1 MKLLSKVGF
10 FLVASLL
17 GINVAAAQNGVIRG
31 VIYDYSSGLTVPG
44 ANIRMEGNMKGAI
57 SNENGGFQLT
67 RLESKQHTLIISVVG
82 YKTDTLLIDLTDK
95 AFEEKNFFLHPKTY
109 SVGEV
114 TIQGFGLIEK
124 TKTNISVYQIT
135 SKDLKMIPG
144 FGGYADLAQAMQV
157 LPGVVFTG
165 DQGGQ
170 LYIRGGSPSM
180 NKVLMDG
187 MTIYSPFHSMGL
199 FSIFNSD
206 AIQSADVYT
215 AGFGAQYNGRISS
228 IMDIRMRDGN
238 PRQFSA
244 KGSIDPFQS
253 ELLVEGPLIRQKEG
267 QTKSLSFLI
276 TGKKSLIDLTGK
288 SLYPYLDSVGLPF
301 AYQDL
306 YGKVTL
312 HGEGGNQLQFSGFRN
327 TDHVNFPGLV
337 SLDWLSSG
345 LGFQATFAPYGSK
358 GQIIPYLNYSG
369 YEIHYLANDTLLK
382 TSRIGGFEGGL
393 RVRYQLNYDELEF
406 GAGLDGFNTLTDFKN
421 TVGNRFY
428 QEDNSSDLT
437 GYAKYVKRLDKVIL
451 EGGISLIYYGSLTVF
466 SPEPRLR
473 LKYKLSDRFHIK
485 AGIGWYSQ
493 NLLTTT
499 SDRDVVNLFNG
510 YIASP
515 QQLQEE
521 IFGVP
526 IKNHLQRARHYV
538 IGFDWLG
545 NKSLEFSGEAYLKD
559 FNQLINVNRNKL
571 YQDSPENSDKPAYL
585 KKTYIVE
592 QGYSYGLDL
601 NFSYHL
607 KGFNLSGNYSLSWNT
622 RTDEVQRYT
631 PHFDRRHTINL
642 LANFS
647 FGKSK
652 TWTISARW
660 NLGSGLPFTQTR
672 AYYELLDPFKSPHE
686 IGESYIPGELGVIYA
701 GYNQGRL
708 PAYHRLDINL
718 RKSISLK
725 FMTIN
730 LSAGIVNAYDR
741 HNLFYFDRL
750 KYKLVYQLPFIPT
763 IGAVFQFNSF
773 TK

>member
-1 MKLLSKVGF
+1 MKLLLIIGS

-17 GINVAAAQNGVIRG
+17 GINRATAQSAVIRG
-31 VIYDYSSGLTVPG
+31 VVYDHASGLTLPG
-44 ANIRMEGNMKGAI
+44 ANVRIEGNVKGAI
-57 SNENGGFQLT
+57 SNENGVFQLT
-67 RLESKQHTLIISVVG
+67 RLESKQHSLIISVVG
-82 YKTDTLLIDLTDK
+82 YQTDTVLIDLSNT
-95 AFEEKNFFLHPKTY
+95 AFDEKDFFLHPVTY

-135 SKDLKMIPG
+135 SKDLKRIPG
-144 FGGYADLAQAMQV
+144 FGGSSDLAQAMQV

-215 AGFGAQYNGRISS
+215 AGFGAQFNGRISS

-238 PRQFSA
+238 PRQLSA

-253 ELLVEGPLIRQKEG
+253 ELLVEGPLIKQKES
-267 QTKSLSFLI
+267 QTRSLSFLM
-276 TGKKSLIDLTGK
+276 TAKRSLIDVTGQ
-288 SLYPYLDSVGLPF
+288 SLFPYLDSVGLPF

-312 HGEGGNQLQFSGFRN
+312 HGNGGNQIQFTGFRN
-327 TDHVNFPGLV
+327 TDQVNFPGLV
-337 SLDWLSSG
+337 ALDWLSSG

-358 GQIIPYLNYSG
+358 AQIIPYLNYSG

-382 TSRIGGFEGGL
+382 TSRIGGFEGGI

-406 GAGLDGFNTLTDFKN
+406 GVGLDGFNALTDFKN

-437 GYAKYVKRLDKVIL
+437 GYAKYVKRLNKVIL
-451 EGGISLIYYGSLTVF
+451 EGGISLIYYGSLTAF

-473 LKYKLSDRFHIK
+473 LKYKLSDRFHMK
-485 AGIGWYSQ
+485 AAAGWYSQ

-515 QQLQEE
+515 QQLQGE

-526 IKNHLQRARHYV
+526 IKDHLQKARHYV
-538 IGFDWLG
+538 LGFDWFG
-545 NKSLEFSGEAYLKD
+545 NQSFECSGEVYLKD

-601 NFSYHL
+601 NFSYRH
-607 KGFNLSGNYSLSWNT
+607 KGLNLSGNYSLSWNT

-642 LANFS
+642 IASYS

-652 TWTISARW
+652 TWSLSGRW

-672 AYYELLDPFKSPHE
+672 AYYELLDPFKSPYE
-686 IGESYIPGELGVIYA
+686 YGETYIPGELGVIYA

-708 PAYHRLDINL
+708 PAYHRLDFNL
-718 RKSISLK
+718 RKSVSLK
-725 FMTIN
+725 FMTVD

-741 HNLFYFDRL
+741 HNLFYFDRTG
-750 KYKLVYQLPFIPT
+750 YKLIYQLPAIPT
-763 IGAVFQFNSF
+763 IGAVVQLH
-773 TK
+773 

>member
-1 MKLLSKVGF
+1 MKLF
-10 FLVASLL
+10 HHIATFLLASAL
-17 GINVAAAQNGVIRG
+17 GINMAAAQNAVIRG
-31 VIYDYSSGLTVPG
+31 IIYDYSTGLTLPG
-44 ANIRMEGNMKGAI
+44 ANVRIDGTIKGAI
-57 SNENGGFQLT
+57 SNENGVFQLT
-67 RLESKQHTLIISVVG
+67 RLESTRHSLIISVLG
-82 YKTDTLLIDLTDK
+82 YQTDTLSIDLTNNP
-95 AFEEKNFFLHPKTY
+95 FEEKNFFLHAKTY
-109 SVGEV
+109 TVGEV
-114 TIQGFGLIEK
+114 TIKGFGLIEK

-135 SKDLKMIPG
+135 SKDLKMVPG
-144 FGGYADLAQAMQV
+144 FGGIADLAQAMQV
-157 LPGVVFTG
+157 IPGVVFTG

-215 AGFGAQYNGRISS
+215 AGFGARYNGRISS

-244 KGSIDPFQS
+244 KASIDPFQS
-253 ELLVEGPLIRQKEG
+253 ELLVEGPLIKQNEG
-267 QTKSLSFLI
+267 QTRSLSFLI
-276 TGKKSLIDLTGK
+276 TGKKSLIDLIGT
-288 SLYPYLDSVGLPF
+288 SLYPHLESVGLPF
-301 AYQDL
+301 AYEDL
-306 YGKVTL
+306 YGKISL
-312 HGEGGNQLQFSGFRN
+312 HGNGGSQLQLSGFRN
-327 TDHVNFPGLV
+327 SDQVNFPGLV

-345 LGFQATFAPYGSK
+345 LGFQAIFAPYNSK
-358 GQIIPYLNYSG
+358 AQIIPYLNYSG
-369 YEIHYLANDTLLK
+369 YQIHYLANDTLLK
-382 TSRIGGFEGGL
+382 SSRIGGFEGGL

-406 GAGLDGFNTLTDFKN
+406 GAGLDGLNTLTDFKN

-428 QEDNSSDLT
+428 QEDNSSNLT
-437 GYAKYVKRLDKVIL
+437 SYAKYVKRLKKMIL
-451 EGGISLIYYGSLTVF
+451 EGGISLNYYGSLTVL
-466 SPEPRLR
+466 SPEPRVR
-473 LKYKLSDRFHIK
+473 LKYKLSDRLHIK

-510 YIASP
+510 YFASP

-526 IKNHLQRARHYV
+526 IKDHLQKARHYV
-538 IGFDWLG
+538 IGLDWLG

-592 QGYSYGLDL
+592 QGYSFGIDF

-607 KGFNLSGNYSLSWNT
+607 KGFNLSGNYGLSWNT
-622 RTDEVQRYT
+622 RTDEVQQYT
-631 PHFDRRHTINL
+631 PHFDRRHTVNL
-642 LANFS
+642 LANYS

-652 TWTISARW
+652 TWIISARW
-660 NLGSGLPFTQTR
+660 NLGSGLPFTRTR

-686 IGESYIPGELGVIYA
+686 SGENYIPGELGVIYA
-701 GYNQGRL
+701 EYNQGRL

-725 FMTIN
+725 FMAIN
-730 LSAGIVNAYDR
+730 LSAGIVNAYGQ

-763 IGAVFQFNSF
+763 LGAALQFN
-773 TK
+773 